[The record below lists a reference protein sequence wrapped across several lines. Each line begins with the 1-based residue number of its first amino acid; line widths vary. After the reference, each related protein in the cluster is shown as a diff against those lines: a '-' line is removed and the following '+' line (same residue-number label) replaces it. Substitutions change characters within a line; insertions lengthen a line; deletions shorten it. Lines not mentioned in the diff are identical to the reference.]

1 MKLELVSYK
10 EKVVDQL
17 KKMSNDSQELLWY
30 KKKIAKQERSSK
42 ALEDA
47 FWLLSQKLR
56 KLEEEN
62 KIVRQRTQMY
72 HEQNTEEVIS

>member
-42 ALEDA
+42 TLEDA

>member
-1 MKLELVSYK
+1 M
-10 EKVVDQL
+10 DQL